1 MTRRILERDR
11 RGRPQFDEYVRETA
25 GAVAAAEIEKAKRLH
40 DSGALTEQEFDAMK
54 RRLLPNM
61 VGAAGYRPR
70 AETGALG
77 ARSRREVDT
86 RSRPGGGTARQR
98 LGDG

>member
-11 RGRPQFDEYVRETA
+11 RGPAQFDEHVRETA
-25 GAVAAAEIEKAKRLH
+25 GAVAAVEKHLH

-61 VGAAGYRPR
+61 VGAAGYRLR
-70 AETGALG
+70 AEASALG
-77 ARSRREVDT
+77 ARSRMEVDT